1 MRGLI
6 LISGVLAGCAS
17 QAPVSPEPVTIHR
30 HDFLILGVDQTQ
42 QATDYR
48 YCDPCPSPT
57 GKRLPAPAVARVVPS
72 VRIAPSPT
80 QEPLVRKWSIQ
91 FDLGKAVVHDLRSVR
106 EIATALSANPHASV
120 YVSGHTDALGS
131 VAFNRKLAD
140 RRARNVVQALRSEGV
155 VPSRI
160 RFKSFCCID
169 NPPVANPLAR
179 KAVVIVNLDQEGH

>member
-6 LISGVLAGCAS
+6 LISGMLAGCAS
-17 QAPVSPEPVTIHR
+17 QAPVFPDPVRLQR
-30 HDFLILGVDQTQ
+30 HEFLILGIDQMQ

-48 YCDPCPSPT
+48 YCDACPSPSA
-57 GKRLPAPAVARVVPS
+57 KLLPGPVVARVVPPA
-72 VRIAPSPT
+72 RIAPPPT
-80 QEPLVRKWSIQ
+80 QEPRVRKWSIQ

-106 EIATALSANPHASV
+106 EVATALSANPHASV

-169 NPPVANPLAR
+169 TPPVANPLAR
-179 KAVVIVNLDQEGH
+179 KAAVIVYLDQEGH